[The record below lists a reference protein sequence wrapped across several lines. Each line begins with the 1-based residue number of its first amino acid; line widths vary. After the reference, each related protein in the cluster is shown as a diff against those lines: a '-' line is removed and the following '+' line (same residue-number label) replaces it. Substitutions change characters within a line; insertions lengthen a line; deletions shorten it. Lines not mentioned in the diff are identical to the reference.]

1 MTAAAADVSDCFK
14 GGKVVGPQD
23 AGNLSRSF
31 SHHRLVEKT
40 GRLRMFAEVLPI
52 TTRDDFLLNGLSGSQ
67 GIGEVL
73 KSSPVHRQTDHPD
86 KRSHRLRMIRSQ

>member
-1 MTAAAADVSDCFK
+1 MTAAAADVCDCFK
-14 GGKVVGPQD
+14 GRKVVRPQD
-23 AGNLSRSF
+23 VGYLSRSF

-40 GRLRMFAEVLPI
+40 GGPRILAEVLPK
-52 TTRDDFLLNGLSGSQ
+52 TTRHDFLLNGLSGSQ

-73 KSSPVHRQTDHPD
+73 KSSPVHGQTGHQD